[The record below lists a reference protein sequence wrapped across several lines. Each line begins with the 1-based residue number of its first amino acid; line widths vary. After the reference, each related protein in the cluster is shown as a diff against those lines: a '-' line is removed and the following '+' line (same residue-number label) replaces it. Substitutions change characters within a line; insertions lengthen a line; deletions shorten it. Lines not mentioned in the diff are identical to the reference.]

1 MIFAIAVVPSHV
13 VWCRWVDDAGDA
25 TSSVS
30 GSTLDSVRE
39 NPESVPAGHNPSGS
53 VVERDA
59 IVVEGENP
67 MSSAYQPYPDP
78 SRAATPSASSRIAA
92 ILAHLSAPIAA
103 LLSAGSLSLLG
114 PLLVWLVKKDDPYVR
129 RAAAGAFNFN
139 LSFWLLYLISW
150 LLIITVVGA
159 VVGIPLLVVLFLV
172 SAWCH
177 IKGAIRA
184 ADDRPYDYPFQIRVL
199 S

>member
-1 MIFAIAVVPSHV
+1 
-13 VWCRWVDDAGDA
+13 
-25 TSSVS
+25 
-30 GSTLDSVRE
+30 
-39 NPESVPAGHNPSGS
+39 
-53 VVERDA
+53 
-59 IVVEGENP
+59 
-67 MSSAYQPYPDP
+67 MSSPYQPYSGASPDAVP
-78 SRAATPSASSRIAA
+78 PASSRIAA

-114 PLLVWLVKKDDPYVR
+114 LLMKNDPNAR

-139 LSFWLLYLISW
+139 LSFWVLYLVSW
-150 LLIITVVGA
+150 LLIFTVIGA
-159 VVGIPLLVVLFLV
+159 VIGIPLIIALFVV

>member
-1 MIFAIAVVPSHV
+1 
-13 VWCRWVDDAGDA
+13 
-25 TSSVS
+25 
-30 GSTLDSVRE
+30 
-39 NPESVPAGHNPSGS
+39 
-53 VVERDA
+53 
-59 IVVEGENP
+59 
-67 MSSAYQPYPDP
+67 MSSRYQPETHPDAMP
-78 SRAATPSASSRIAA
+78 SPSSRIAA

-114 PLLVWLVKKDDPYVR
+114 PLLVWLVKKDDPYAR

-139 LSFWLLYLISW
+139 LTFWVLYLISW
-150 LLIITVVGA
+150 LLIFTVVGA
-159 VVGIPLLVVLFLV
+159 VIGIPMLVVLFLV

-177 IKGAIRA
+177 VKGAVRA

>member
-1 MIFAIAVVPSHV
+1 
-13 VWCRWVDDAGDA
+13 
-25 TSSVS
+25 
-30 GSTLDSVRE
+30 
-39 NPESVPAGHNPSGS
+39 
-53 VVERDA
+53 
-59 IVVEGENP
+59 
-67 MSSAYQPYPDP
+67 MSSPYQPHPEA
-78 SRAATPSASSRIAA
+78 SRPATPSASSRVAS

-114 PLLVWLVKKDDPYVR
+114 PLLVWLVKKGDPYAR

-139 LSFWLLYLISW
+139 LTFWLLYLISW
-150 LLIITVVGA
+150 LLIFTVIGA
-159 VVGIPLLVVLFLV
+159 VVGIPLIIVLFLV

-177 IKGAIRA
+177 IKGAVRA

>member
-1 MIFAIAVVPSHV
+1 
-13 VWCRWVDDAGDA
+13 
-25 TSSVS
+25 
-30 GSTLDSVRE
+30 
-39 NPESVPAGHNPSGS
+39 
-53 VVERDA
+53 
-59 IVVEGENP
+59 
-67 MSSAYQPYPDP
+67 MSSSYQPYSAANPD
-78 SRAATPSASSRIAA
+78 ATPSPSSRMAA

-114 PLLVWLVKKDDPYVR
+114 PLLVWLLKKHDPYAR

-150 LLIITVVGA
+150 LLIFTVIGA
-159 VVGIPLLVVLFLV
+159 IVGIPLIIVLFLV

>member
-1 MIFAIAVVPSHV
+1 
-13 VWCRWVDDAGDA
+13 
-25 TSSVS
+25 
-30 GSTLDSVRE
+30 
-39 NPESVPAGHNPSGS
+39 
-53 VVERDA
+53 
-59 IVVEGENP
+59 
-67 MSSAYQPYPDP
+67 MSEDQLSPDP
-78 SRAATPSASSRIAA
+78 ARNTTPTGSSRVAA

-114 PLLVWLVKKDDPYVR
+114 PLIVWAVKKDDPYVR

-150 LLIITVVGA
+150 LLIFTVVGA
-159 VVGIPLLVVLFLV
+159 IVGVPLLVVLFVV

-177 IKGAIRA
+177 IKGAVRA
-184 ADDRPYDYPFQIRVL
+184 ADDRTYDYPFQIRVL

>member
-1 MIFAIAVVPSHV
+1 
-13 VWCRWVDDAGDA
+13 
-25 TSSVS
+25 
-30 GSTLDSVRE
+30 
-39 NPESVPAGHNPSGS
+39 
-53 VVERDA
+53 
-59 IVVEGENP
+59 

-78 SRAATPSASSRIAA
+78 SHPAPPSSSSRFAA

-114 PLLVWLVKKDDPYVR
+114 PLLVWLVKKDEPYAR

-139 LSFWLLYLISW
+139 LTFWLLYLISW
-150 LLIITVVGA
+150 LLILTVVGA
-159 VVGIPLLVVLFLV
+159 VVGIPMIIVLFVV

-177 IKGAIRA
+177 IKGAVRA

>member
-1 MIFAIAVVPSHV
+1 MSYPYQPGGHPGTMPS
-13 VWCRWVDDAGDA
+13 
-25 TSSVS
+25 S
-30 GSTLDSVRE
+30 GSRL
-39 NPESVPAGHNPSGS
+39 
-53 VVERDA
+53 
-59 IVVEGENP
+59 
-67 MSSAYQPYPDP
+67 
-78 SRAATPSASSRIAA
+78 AA

-114 PLLVWLVKKDDPYVR
+114 PLLVWLVTKDDPYAR

-139 LSFWLLYLISW
+139 LSFWLLYLVSW
-150 LLIITVVGA
+150 LLILTVVGA
-159 VVGIPLLVVLFLV
+159 VIGIPLIALLFVV

-177 IKGAIRA
+177 IKGAVRA

>member
-1 MIFAIAVVPSHV
+1 
-13 VWCRWVDDAGDA
+13 
-25 TSSVS
+25 
-30 GSTLDSVRE
+30 
-39 NPESVPAGHNPSGS
+39 
-53 VVERDA
+53 
-59 IVVEGENP
+59 

-78 SRAATPSASSRIAA
+78 SRPAAPSSSSRFAA

-114 PLLVWLVKKDDPYVR
+114 PLLVWLVKKDDPYAR
-129 RAAAGAFNFN
+129 KAAAGAFNFN
-139 LSFWLLYLISW
+139 LTFWLLYLISW

-159 VVGIPLLVVLFLV
+159 VVGIPMLIVLFVV

-177 IKGAIRA
+177 IKGAVRA

>member
-1 MIFAIAVVPSHV
+1 M
-13 VWCRWVDDAGDA
+13 
-25 TSSVS
+25 
-30 GSTLDSVRE
+30 STPYQPHE
-39 NPESVPAGHNPSGS
+39 P
-53 VVERDA
+53 
-59 IVVEGENP
+59 
-67 MSSAYQPYPDP
+67 YQPYTDATP
-78 SRAATPSASSRIAA
+78 AATPAASSRIAA

-114 PLLVWLVKKDDPYVR
+114 PLLVWLVKKNDPYAR

-139 LSFWLLYLISW
+139 LTFWLLYLLSW
-150 LLIITVVGA
+150 LLILTVVGA
-159 VVGIPLLVVLFLV
+159 VIGIPMIIVLFLV

-177 IKGAIRA
+177 INGAVRA

>member
-1 MIFAIAVVPSHV
+1 
-13 VWCRWVDDAGDA
+13 
-25 TSSVS
+25 
-30 GSTLDSVRE
+30 
-39 NPESVPAGHNPSGS
+39 
-53 VVERDA
+53 
-59 IVVEGENP
+59 
-67 MSSAYQPYPDP
+67 MSSPYQPYPD
-78 SRAATPSASSRIAA
+78 AAAGATPSASSRIAA
-92 ILAHLSAPIAA
+92 IFAHLSAPIAA

-114 PLLVWLVKKDDPYVR
+114 PLLVWLVKKHDPNAR

-139 LSFWLLYLISW
+139 LSFWLLYLVSW
-150 LLIITVVGA
+150 LLIFTVIGA
-159 VVGIPLLVVLFLV
+159 IVGIPLIIGLFLV

>member
-1 MIFAIAVVPSHV
+1 MTSPYSP
-13 VWCRWVDDAGDA
+13 RPDAA
-25 TSSVS
+25 AA
-30 GSTLDSVRE
+30 
-39 NPESVPAGHNPSGS
+39 AG
-53 VVERDA
+53 
-59 IVVEGENP
+59 
-67 MSSAYQPYPDP
+67 
-78 SRAATPSASSRIAA
+78 SRIAA

-103 LLSAGSLSLLG
+103 LVSAGWLSLLG
-114 PLLVWLVKKDDPYVR
+114 PLVVWLVKKDDPLTR

-150 LLIITVVGA
+150 VLIFTVIGA
-159 VVGIPLLVVLFLV
+159 VIGIALIVVLFLV

-177 IKGAIRA
+177 LKGAIRA

>member
-1 MIFAIAVVPSHV
+1 MSYPYESQRAA
-13 VWCRWVDDAGDA
+13 
-25 TSSVS
+25 VS
-30 GSTLDSVRE
+30 GS
-39 NPESVPAGHNPSGS
+39 
-53 VVERDA
+53 
-59 IVVEGENP
+59 
-67 MSSAYQPYPDP
+67 
-78 SRAATPSASSRIAA
+78 SRVAA

-114 PLLVWLVKKDDPYVR
+114 PLLVWLFMKNDPYAR

-139 LSFWLLYLISW
+139 LAFWVLYLVSW
-150 LLIITVVGA
+150 LLIFTVVGA
-159 VVGIPLLVVLFLV
+159 VIGVPLLVVLFLV

-184 ADDRPYDYPFQIRVL
+184 ANDEPYDYPFQIRVL

>member
-1 MIFAIAVVPSHV
+1 MSSQPEYARTAVPS
-13 VWCRWVDDAGDA
+13 AG
-25 TSSVS
+25 TR
-30 GSTLDSVRE
+30 L
-39 NPESVPAGHNPSGS
+39 
-53 VVERDA
+53 
-59 IVVEGENP
+59 
-67 MSSAYQPYPDP
+67 
-78 SRAATPSASSRIAA
+78 AA

-103 LLSAGSLSLLG
+103 LLSAGWLSLLG
-114 PLLVWLVKKDDPYVR
+114 PLLVWLVKKDDPYAR

-139 LSFWLLYLISW
+139 LAFWLLYLLSW

-184 ADDRPYDYPFQIRVL
+184 ANDQPYDYPFQIRVL